1 MDWCRS
7 LSNVIHIFSN
17 SITIWQNWV
26 IYKLSYMPVQ
36 SLESIVCWYYGVDSA
51 EQVIRGSGYL

>member
-1 MDWCRS
+1 MNWCTS
-7 LSNVIHIFSN
+7 LFNVVHIFSN

-36 SLESIVCWYYGVDSA
+36 TLECIVCWYYGVDSVQ
-51 EQVIRGSGYL
+51 QVISSEGYL